1 MTAHTHRVL
10 VVGGGVAGLETALAL
25 RSLAPGL
32 VDVEILAPEHHFWYR
47 PLAVAEPFG
56 LGTAGSFELADLAAE
71 AGALFTPGA
80 LEHVNTAR
88 KVAVET
94 HGVELEYD
102 SLVIAAGARP
112 EPALRGALTF
122 RGPADSDTFRS
133 LLRAAESGLVE
144 RIAFALPAGAVWPL
158 PLYELALMTAR
169 QLREVPGADTSLA
182 FVTHEQR
189 PLALFG
195 PAASEVVEQLLGEL
209 GVYVFTG
216 RYPVAVTPEGL
227 TVVPGETIAAD
238 RVVSLPRLAGP
249 AFQGLPSDSAGFIP
263 ADEHGRVL
271 GLEDVYA
278 CGDASAFPV
287 KQGGIAAQQADAVA
301 QAIAAAA
308 GAEVEPRPFRPVL
321 RGLLLTGQ
329 TPQYLRTELSGGRG
343 SALADPDPLWWPPAK
358 IVGRYLTPFLAER
371 GIREPEPPESGVAV
385 EIELDTDRKESSC
398 NALPSSPS

>member
-1 MTAHTHRVL
+1 MHRVL
-10 VVGGGVAGLETALAL
+10 VAGGGVAGLETALAL

-56 LGTAGSFELADLAAE
+56 LGTAGSFELPELTAE
-71 AGALFTPGA
+71 AGARFTPGA
-80 LEHVNTAR
+80 LERVDAVR
-88 KVAVET
+88 KVAVT
-94 HGVELEYD
+94 AHGAELEYD

-169 QLREVPGADTSLA
+169 RLQEVARTDTSLA
-182 FVTHEQR
+182 VVTHEQA

-195 PAASEVVEQLLGEL
+195 PAASRAVEGLLEECGIYL
-209 GVYVFTG
+209 FTS
-216 RYPVAVTPEGL
+216 RYAVAVAPEGL

-238 RVVSLPRLAGP
+238 RVVSLPRLVGP
-249 AFQGLPSDSAGFIP
+249 RFEGLPSDSAGFLP
-263 ADEHGRVL
+263 TDGHGRVL
-271 GLEDVYA
+271 GLDDVYA

-287 KQGGIAAQQADAVA
+287 KQGGIATQQADAVA
-301 QAIAAAA
+301 QAIAAKA
-308 GAEVEPRPFRPVL
+308 GADVEPRPFRPVL
-321 RGLLLTGQ
+321 RGLLLTGR

-343 SALADPDPLWWPPAK
+343 HALADPDPLWWPPAK

-371 GIREPEPPESGVAV
+371 GIREPEPPDAGVAV

-398 NALPSSPS
+398 NELP

>member
-1 MTAHTHRVL
+1 MTARTTTHRVL
-10 VVGGGVAGLETALAL
+10 VAGGGVAGLETALAL

-32 VDVEILAPEHHFWYR
+32 VDVEIVAPEHHFWYR

-56 LGTAGSFELADLAAE
+56 LGTAGSFELPELAAE
-71 AGALFTPGA
+71 AGARFTPGA
-80 LEHVNTAR
+80 LEHVDAAR
-88 KVAVET
+88 KVAVTT

-122 RGPADSDTFRS
+122 RGPADSDAFRA

-144 RIAFALPAGAVWPL
+144 RIAFALPAGNVWSL

-169 QLREVPGADTSLA
+169 RLQKVAHAETSLA
-182 FVTHEQR
+182 FVTHEQA

-195 PAASEVVEQLLGEL
+195 PAASRAVEEL
-209 GVYVFTG
+209 FEECGIYLFTS
-216 RYPVAVTPEGL
+216 RYAVAVTPEGL
-227 TVVPGETIAAD
+227 TVVPGDSIAAD
-238 RVVSLPRLAGP
+238 RVVSLPRLVGP
-249 AFQGLPSDSAGFIP
+249 AIEGLPRDSAGFLP
-263 ADEHGRVL
+263 TDAHGLVL

-301 QAIAAAA
+301 QAIAAAS
-308 GAEVEPRPFRPVL
+308 GADVEPRPFKPVL
-321 RGLLLTGQ
+321 RGLLLTGRS
-329 TPQYLRTELSGGRG
+329 PHYLRTDLSGGHG
-343 SALADPDPLWWPPAK
+343 HALADPDPLWWPPAK

-398 NALPSSPS
+398 NALP